1 MSIRNLIT
9 KAQRK
14 VLQLVYRF
22 DGWHVSPLSERPY
35 AFDIITYCNNRKERN
50 NFVEIGCGLGDITRN
65 VDYITRTGY
74 DNDAKVLRAAKV
86 LPSKTPKGKPV
97 KFDVFNFPESGL
109 TGTYDVITMVNWI
122 HHIEP
127 VVLKKYIEQYF
138 KNNLADN
145 GEIVIDTVQD
155 KAYRYNH
162 NIEFL
167 SAGIECTVYKIGDY
181 ARQRE
186 VFAIKK

>member
-1 MSIRNLIT
+1 MSIRNVIT

-14 VLQLVYRF
+14 ILQLVYCF

-35 AFDIITYCNNRKERN
+35 ASDIITYCNNRKERN
-50 NFVEIGCGLGDITRN
+50 NFVEIGCGLGDIARN
-65 VDYITRTGY
+65 VDYNVRTGY

-86 LPSKTPKGKPV
+86 LPSKTPKGKSV
-97 KFDVFNFPESGL
+97 KFDVFNFPENGL
-109 TGTYDVITMVNWI
+109 AGTYDVITMVNWI

-127 VVLKKYIEQYF
+127 VILKKYIEQYF
-138 KNNLADN
+138 KNNLANN

-167 SAGIECTVYKIGDY
+167 SGGIECTVYKIGDY